1 MKRPSWRG
9 PVSADQRNAR
19 LLNADHNARAATAR
33 AAVAVSRG
41 AWNKAAGA
49 DGPEANR
56 MSTAIGMSKER
67 SGSR

>member
-33 AAVAVSRG
+33 AAVTVVS
-41 AWNKAAGA
+41 ALSKAADA
-49 DGPEANR
+49 DGPEASR
-56 MSTAIGMSKER
+56 TSTAIGMSKER